1 MSEEKKFTKT
11 VGDVSTI
18 IRPISSGGTGGSPV
32 HVDTKDGKILRIR
45 PMRWNERYTEKE
57 LEGHLWKIS
66 ARGKTLA
73 PREKTT
79 PPYYAF
85 GYKQR
90 VYSKNRV
97 RYPLIR
103 VDWEPGGDPAKF
115 HPENRGKSKFRRA
128 SWDEVTGI
136 ISSEIKRVTEK
147 YGANSIFCIG
157 EDGHK
162 ESKDIHSGGGWHCN
176 LMATVNGTF
185 TREVRTPDSV
195 EGWYW
200 GTKHVWGPGLNMGLG
215 MAAPSQNVIKDV
227 SENTDMIV
235 LQSGDWEATQNYASQ
250 YWSTIIRFW
259 LDIGIKFVVVDPF
272 CNYTAACHNEMKWIP
287 ILPNTDAALDFAIMY
302 VWMQEGTYDKDYVA
316 THVYGFDK
324 LEDYVLGDEDGVP
337 KTPAWAAERCGVPEY
352 TIKALARNWAKQRT
366 CTGHYCGCMVR
377 GPYSHELARTEAYKL
392 GMQGLGAPGIHQL
405 HLQSWTVAWP
415 DKLKAQ
421 DPQPL
426 VIGQRAMQFVPQD
439 QEIPRTMVH
448 HAILDGK
455 IEWWGTPSIIYALA
469 DEQFERR
476 TYPAEPDDP
485 DHDPEEYAPVH
496 LLWSEKPCNQGCWN
510 GGFLFQDAMRSPEV
524 ELYITNHQWIEN
536 DSLFADIILP
546 VSTCLEEMDDVGCS
560 QGDAVPIYAISGQA
574 VEPIGESKSDYEIAQ
589 QIGKAFDVEDVLTAG
604 MSVEEWI
611 QHAFES
617 SPINAEDET
626 NWEEISDKNY
636 YIFRARDDWETMPS
650 GLREFY
656 EDPEGHPLDT
666 PTGKL
671 EFYSDALAEGFP
683 DDKER
688 PPLAHYITG
697 GPASEGWTH
706 DESLEGER
714 AKKFPFIMNTSP
726 GRWRVHVQNDD
737 NVWCREIETCKVRG
751 KDGYQ
756 YEPVWLA
763 PEDAAAKG
771 IEDGDIVKVLNDRG
785 TILGGA
791 RVSRRVMPQTVF
803 MNKGSRADPIAP
815 HFDRGG
821 STNLLS
827 PDGPISK
834 HCWGF
839 VVTNYLVDVEK
850 VTDEEYK
857 EWTEKYPDAFER
869 YHDPDS
875 GQTYESWV
883 IDEEA

>member
-1 MSEEKKFTKT
+1 MSENKPFTTT

-18 IRPISSGGTGGSPV
+18 VRPISSGGTGGSPV
-32 HVDTKDGKILRIR
+32 HVDSKDGKILRIR
-45 PMRWNERYTEKE
+45 PFHWSEAYSGEE
-57 LEGHLWKIS
+57 LEGRMWSLS
-66 ARGKTLA
+66 ARGKTLT
-73 PREKTT
+73 PRSKAT

-85 GYKQR
+85 GYKNR

-97 RYPLIR
+97 KYPLKR
-103 VDWEPGGDPAKF
+103 VDWEPGGDPAKINAQ
-115 HPENRGKSKFRRA
+115 NRGKSKFERI
-128 SWDEVTGI
+128 SWDEATSI
-136 ISSEIKRVTEK
+136 IASEIKRVTEK
-147 YGANSIFCIG
+147 YGPNSIITIG

-162 ESKDIHSGGGWHCN
+162 ESKDVHSGGGWHSN
-176 LMATVNGTF
+176 LLTAVNGTF

-215 MAAPSQNVIKDV
+215 MAAPSQNIIKDV
-227 SENTDMIV
+227 SENTEMIV

-250 YWSTIIRFW
+250 FWSTILRYW
-259 LDIGIKFVVVDPF
+259 LDIGIEFVVIDPF
-272 CNYTAACHNEMKWIP
+272 CNYTSVAHNEMKWIP

-324 LEDYVLGDEDGVP
+324 LEDYVLGREDGVP

-352 TIKALARNWAKQRT
+352 TIKALARNWAAKT
-366 CTGHYCGCMVR
+366 TSIGHYCGCLIR
-377 GPYSHELARTEAYKL
+377 GPYSHEPARTESYKL
-392 GMQGLGAPGIHQL
+392 GMQGLGAPGVHQL

-415 DKLKAQ
+415 DKLKAI

-426 VIGQRAMQFVPQD
+426 VVGQRAMQFVPQD

-448 HAILDGK
+448 HAIQKGK
-455 IEWWGTPSIIYALA
+455 IEWWGTPQIIYALA
-469 DEQFERR
+469 DEQFERHA
-476 TYPAEPDDP
+476 YPTEEDP
-485 DHDPEEYAPVH
+485 DAAAPIH
-496 LLWSEKPCNQGCWN
+496 LLWSEKPCNMGCWN
-510 GGFLFQDAMRSPEV
+510 GGFEFQEAMRNPEV
-524 ELYITNHQWIEN
+524 ECYITNHQWLEN
-536 DSLFADIILP
+536 DSLFADLVLP
-546 VSTCLEEMDDVGCS
+546 VTTCLEEMDDVGCS
-560 QGDAVPIYAISGQA
+560 QGAEFTMYCVSDPATDAV
-574 VEPIGESKSDYEIAQ
+574 GESKSDYEIAQ
-589 QIGKAFDVEDVLTAG
+589 QIGSAFDVEDVLTNG
-604 MSVEEWI
+604 LSVEEWI
-611 QHAFES
+611 RNGFES
-617 SPINAEDET
+617 SPLAREGETTWDEVVDKKLYISKYRED
-626 NWEEISDKNY
+626 WDK
-636 YIFRARDDWETMPS
+636 IPS

-656 EDPEGHPLDT
+656 EDPEANPLDT

-683 DDKER
+683 EDKER

-714 AKKFPFIMNTSP
+714 AKKYPFVMNSSP

-737 NVWCREIETCKVRG
+737 NIWCREIETCKVRG

-756 YEPVWLA
+756 YEPCWIS
-763 PEDAAAKG
+763 PEDAAEHG
-771 IEDGDIVKVLNDRG
+771 ISDGDIVKVFNERG

-791 RVSRRVMPQTVF
+791 RISQRVMPHSVF

-815 HFDRGG
+815 RFDRGG

-827 PDGPISK
+827 PDGPISQ

-839 VVTNYLVDVEK
+839 VVTNYLVGVEK
-850 VTDEEYK
+850 VTDEEYAQWK
-857 EWTEKYPDAFER
+857 QEYPDAFER
-869 YHDPDS
+869 YYDPNM

-883 IDEEA
+883 VEEA